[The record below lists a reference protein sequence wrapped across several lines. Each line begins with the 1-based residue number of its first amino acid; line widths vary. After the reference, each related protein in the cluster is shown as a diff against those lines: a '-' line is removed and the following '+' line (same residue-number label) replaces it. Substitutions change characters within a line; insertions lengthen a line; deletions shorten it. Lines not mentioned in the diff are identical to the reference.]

1 MLASID
7 VSMSSCAALVRSLL
21 TLRKERRSGVLS
33 VQTDDVRTFVY
44 LDQGTPVFAEEGT
57 HGETLGRL
65 LVRQG
70 KLTQAQ
76 YVEVIGKMTDAFVIN
91 EQLRFGEVCVELRY
105 LTEAQVAKALA
116 DQVRW
121 KIVRM
126 FQRVEAQWEFEESVS
141 RLEDIARFP
150 MTIESLLLDA
160 VRWIDDEQKLELG
173 LGAVLD
179 KPMKVERAIV
189 PLVVGAFELSDDEE
203 KFVATLDGTKTLRD
217 LFMTAVAQNVDAR
230 AVATALF
237 LTRALQQAGTPALQ
251 RPQTGPAIQPAPP
264 PIPAAPPP
272 MPAAAPPMPA
282 AAPVARPATAPV
294 IAKKLVRPQATKA
307 SEILA
312 ALDAR
317 RIKAEPMRSPTS
329 EHEARLLGERVFQQG
344 LTHLRGGR
352 YREAAPLLEQA
363 SKMWS
368 TNDEYKLYARWC
380 GLRARGEVSHPLIR
394 QELKR
399 LAMSVTKADPNIG
412 FPYAVLGE
420 IAMEEGENAQ
430 AFRHLLRATKL
441 DPELLEA
448 HRQLRIVERTLD
460 PKKQTSIRQSQTN
473 E

>member
-1 MLASID
+1 
-7 VSMSSCAALVRSLL
+7 MSSCAALVRSLL
-21 TLRKERRSGVLS
+21 TLRKERRSGVLNI
-33 VQTDDVRTFVY
+33 TDGVRTFIY

-91 EQLRFGEVCVELRY
+91 EQLRFGEVCVELGY
-105 LTEAQVAKALA
+105 LTEAQVGKALG

-121 KIVRM
+121 KIVRV
-126 FQRVEAQWEFEESVS
+126 FQRAGLDGATWEFEESLS
-141 RLEDIARFP
+141 RLDDIGRFP
-150 MTIESLLLDA
+150 MTIESLVLDA
-160 VRWIDDEQKLELG
+160 VRWIDDEQKIELG

-179 KPMKVERAIV
+179 KHMKVERAIL
-189 PLVVGAFELSDDEE
+189 PLVVGSFELADDEE
-203 KFVATLDGTKTLRD
+203 KFVATLDGTKKLRE
-217 LFMTAVAQNVDAR
+217 LFMTPAAQNVDAR
-230 AVATALF
+230 AIATAL
-237 LTRALQQAGTPALQ
+237 LMTRALQPAGTPPLAT
-251 RPQTGPAIQPAPP
+251 PDKPFVPVKIPAQPLVQQPAQPVP
-264 PIPAAPPP
+264 QAAPK
-272 MPAAAPPMPA
+272 
-282 AAPVARPATAPV
+282 PVE
-294 IAKKLVRPQATKA
+294 KKIVRPHVTKA

-312 ALDAR
+312 ALESK

-344 LTHLRGGR
+344 LAHLRGGR

-363 SKMWS
+363 SKMLPA
-368 TNDEYKLYARWC
+368 NDEYKLYARWC
-380 GLRARGEVSHPLIR
+380 GLRARGETSHPLIR

-399 LAMSVTKADPNIG
+399 LATTVTKTDPNLAFG
-412 FPYAVLGE
+412 HAVLGE
-420 IAMEEGENAQ
+420 VAMDEGEGAQ

-448 HRQLRIVERTLD
+448 QRQLRIVERTLD
-460 PKKQTSIRQSQTN
+460 PKKRSSIRQSQTD